1 MTLQEIEDAI
11 VAQAEKRRAEG
22 WTIVRNS
29 FGKEANKTC
38 CPLSA
43 LDSGVFD
50 YARTNFEWT
59 DAEIWDFIDGVDEL
73 KSEFN
78 PDIHALGI
86 RVRERLG
93 L

>member
-11 VAQAEKRRAEG
+11 VAQCELRRVEG
-22 WTIVRNS
+22 WKIVKDS
-29 FGKEANKTC
+29 FGRVADKTC

-43 LDSGVFD
+43 LDSEVFD
-50 YARTNFEWT
+50 YVRTNFKWT
-59 DAEIWDFIDGVDEL
+59 DAEIWGFVDGVDGR
-73 KSEFN
+73 KPEFSLEK
-78 PDIHALGI
+78 HALGV